1 MEKETAAPAPPQDA
15 REELRAVQIRD
26 RLHAMDRSARPLAI
40 SASMK
45 AGDDSVVAAVSAPD
59 FVSGLEAAEH
69 SFVSEEWGRTRFPEK
84 CARLDSVRRAFN
96 HLERGGSLLLSF
108 SRRLYDA
115 RIVEQGEASER
126 AAQKALEAISK
137 YRGFS
142 RRALVAR

>member
-45 AGDDSVVAAVSAPD
+45 AGDDSVVAAVLSAPD

-69 SFVSEEWGRTRFPEK
+69 SFVAAAITLSIVQVS
-84 CARLDSVRRAFN
+84 SVRGAPCAPSV
-96 HLERGGSLLLSF
+96 LWL
-108 SRRLYDA
+108 
-115 RIVEQGEASER
+115 
-126 AAQKALEAISK
+126 
-137 YRGFS
+137 
-142 RRALVAR
+142 